1 MKLIIQ
7 NIYEKHKKR
16 KGRQG
21 KKYICRNRV
30 AENEKWKKVRQ
41 KEILG

>member
-21 KKYICRNRV
+21 KKYIYAGIEWQKMKNG
-30 AENEKWKKVRQ
+30 KK
-41 KEILG
+41 